1 VALSQVALRRVA
13 LSPAVMGVVNVT
25 PDSFFPAS
33 RTRAV
38 EDAVERGLEHFRHGA
53 EVVDVGGESTR
64 PGATPVDEA
73 EELLRVVSVVRLLAT
88 HGPVSID
95 TQKARVAREAVAAG
109 ASVINDVSS
118 TLYEVAGEL
127 GVGYVAMHRQGES
140 RVMQDNP
147 NYGDVVAEVSDF
159 LADVAQRARAAGVRE
174 LWLDPGIGF
183 GKTTEHNLALLARCD
198 DLVALATTF
207 GAGVLIGTSRKR
219 FLGQLGPTPL
229 EVEERFEGS
238 LASAAWSMVQGVSM
252 VRVHD
257 VNETVQL
264 RELLSSPLEPV
275 TS

>member
-1 VALSQVALRRVA
+1 
-13 LSPAVMGVVNVT
+13 MGVVNVT

-73 EELLRVVSVVRLLAT
+73 EELLRVVSVVRVLAT

-127 GVGYVAMHRQGES
+127 AVGYVAMHRQGES

>member
-1 VALSQVALRRVA
+1 
-13 LSPAVMGVVNVT
+13 
-25 PDSFFPAS
+25 
-33 RTRAV
+33 
-38 EDAVERGLEHFRHGA
+38 
-53 EVVDVGGESTR
+53 
-64 PGATPVDEA
+64 
-73 EELLRVVSVVRLLAT
+73 
-88 HGPVSID
+88 
-95 TQKARVAREAVAAG
+95 
-109 ASVINDVSS
+109 
-118 TLYEVAGEL
+118 
-127 GVGYVAMHRQGES
+127 
-140 RVMQDNP
+140 MQDNP